1 MAGFPNIPISTTA
14 AAVETVQAGPPL
26 TPKKILEKAYNSV
39 QAFNKGLQGITMII
53 VYGNKTKPVELV
65 DFRDNEKRNEIKYAI
80 RNIGENPS
88 LLNVVNT
95 LEVINTYDLCNPL
108 MFAINNLF
116 PPGSGV
122 ANAFGD
128 AQEFIDELVG
138 KFRKFSLVGGTM
150 ENVAT
155 PVGGSLEFK
164 IGKIELNTRDEN
176 KFTRGSFVTITQ
188 NENPKVTSLMRGSID
203 EVNRNGYIIN
213 VESISPST
221 PPYERNKN
229 GDVITDDA
237 NIPVLATFN
246 NFTIEGENQLVSDVN
261 SIGND
266 LVDIAN
272 DLRGFDFVT
281 VENAL
286 KAVPNSFPG
295 ARALKK
301 ALKDIND
308 EIEDIQRRNLE
319 GTSSIADSSQAV
331 GGLLAGGLTAEEV
344 ISKSRKLRD
353 AYSKILPYT
362 DLKFALQEVF
372 KKQITSINQFLRDF
386 IPYEELAK
394 IVGIINTTAKT
405 IVAIIDFAI
414 ALITTINNIIKMI
427 VVVLKVI
434 RVVIKVIRFVIAPIP
449 SLLTTV
455 GMIERPTN
463 ILTKIEDGVSTAIDL
478 LVKISRE
485 FNKTIGLLSFGKTYL
500 QYLIRETA
508 ELQAKL
514 ESCEGLNSSGFQESM
529 NEASRNSFFAL
540 KRLLD
545 TIPNLDKFEAGQQ
558 GVAEVNKTGATTFVI
573 IDGKGTIMALPD
585 TVFGYDEYG
594 NIVFYGDLTSLST
607 GVNFEDTL
615 GQDFRSK
622 LQYYTFNKFEAA
634 KHGPLVQAA
643 ENIYLDSQIVA
654 DANDSFGNFQEI
666 YLGYTLKIQEDKPID
681 KNKQNL
687 LRRRG
692 IALDSENN
700 IVAATDLT
708 FSDDLPGIINELKYK
723 LNIRIKEGIIGI
735 NTSDKQPNQISDSET
750 LDLVEN
756 LGANPIAVNNIKAQS
771 NNRTTSNISSGKAGN
786 SIEGKPIDP
795 NEPIETRIGGAPFVQ
810 DQSMGGGN
818 ITGASSKSDKE
829 SPSRV
834 INTRALIDPILEEQK
849 VNNPE
854 VKAISDMLSTLT
866 TVDSATLSNLL
877 KSPNSQ
883 NLSDTELFN
892 TLKEQVLSTV
902 DPNPNKVEEVKRKTS
917 QWYEGLRNSTRLEWE
932 QLTLNYRPPQQ
943 PAPPDYEDYFT
954 QVEEQA
960 LPQWIRTLQRQKY
973 TDTEIQY
980 GISDMNIRDKYQLK
994 LGPEPNKV
1002 EVTLRPA
1009 FRRKS

>member
-1 MAGFPNIPISTTA
+1 MITPIDAGVST
-14 AAVETVQAGPPL
+14 E
-26 TPKKILEKAYNSV
+26 PKKILEKAYNSI
-39 QAFNKGLQGITMII
+39 QSFNKGLQNVVMII

-116 PPGSGV
+116 PPGSEV
-122 ANAFGD
+122 ANAFD
-128 AQEFIDELVG
+128 SVQEEINELVDS
-138 KFRKFSLVGGTM
+138 FRKFSLVAGVV
-150 ENVAT
+150 ENIAT

-164 IGKIELNTRDEN
+164 TGKIELNTRDEN

-188 NENPKVTSLMRGSID
+188 NENPKVTSLMRGSIE

-221 PPYERNKN
+221 PPYQRNNN

-246 NFTIEGENQLVSDVN
+246 NFTIEGENQLVSDVQG
-261 SIGND
+261 IGND
-266 LVDIAN
+266 LVDISN
-272 DLRGFDFVT
+272 DLRGFDFIS
-281 VENAL
+281 VELAL
-286 KAVPNSFPG
+286 KAIPNSFPG
-295 ARALKK
+295 VRALKK
-301 ALKDIND
+301 AIKDIND
-308 EIEDIQRRNLE
+308 EIEDIQTRTLE
-319 GTSSIADSSQAV
+319 GASSIADSAQTAGS
-331 GGLLAGGLTAEEV
+331 LLEGNFTAEEA

-353 AYSKILPYT
+353 AYNKILPYT
-362 DLKFALQEVF
+362 DLKFALQEGF
-372 KKQITSINQFLRDF
+372 KKDIENINRFLRDF
-386 IPYEELAK
+386 IPFEELAAV
-394 IVGIINTTAKT
+394 VGVINITAKT
-405 IVAIIDFAI
+405 IVIIIDFVI
-414 ALITTINNIIKMI
+414 ALITTINNIIKAI
-427 VVVLKVI
+427 VIVLKVI
-434 RVVIKVIRFVIAPIP
+434 RVVLKVIQLVIAPIP

-455 GMIERPTN
+455 GMIEKPTN
-463 ILTKIEDGVSTAIDL
+463 FISKIQDGITKAIDL

-500 QYLIRETA
+500 QYLIKETA

-514 ESCEGLNSSGFQESM
+514 ESCPGLNKSGFSESM

-573 IDGKGTIMALPD
+573 IDGKGTIMVLPD
-585 TVFGYDEYG
+585 SVFGYDEFG
-594 NIVFYGDLTSLST
+594 NIVFYGDLTSLAT
-607 GVNFEDTL
+607 GVSFEDTL
-615 GQDFRSK
+615 GQDFRSR
-622 LQYYTFNKFEAA
+622 LNYYTFNKFEAA
-634 KHGPLVQAA
+634 KHGPLIEAA

-654 DANDSFGNFQEI
+654 DPNDAFGNFQEI

-681 KNKQNL
+681 KNKEDL

-723 LNIRIKEGIIGI
+723 LKIRVNEGIIGI
-735 NTSDKQPNQISDSET
+735 NTSDKQPNQISDSDA
-750 LDLVEN
+750 LDLAEN
-756 LGANPIAVNNIKAQS
+756 LGSNPLALSNIKAQS
-771 NNRTTSNISSGKAGN
+771 NDRATSNISSGNAAN
-786 SIEGKPIDP
+786 SIEGKPINP
-795 NEPIETRIGGAPFVQ
+795 NEPIETRIGGGDFVK
-810 DQSMGGGN
+810 DETMGEGN
-818 ITGASSKSDKE
+818 IMGASSVGDKE
-829 SPSRV
+829 SPSRI

-849 VNNPE
+849 TNNPE
-854 VKAISDMLSTLT
+854 VKAISDMLNTLSS
-866 TVDSATLSNLL
+866 VDSTTLNNLL
-877 KSPNSQ
+877 KSPGSQ
-883 NLSDTELFN
+883 DLSDTELFN
-892 TLKEQVLSTV
+892 TLKEQILSTV
-902 DPNPNKVEEVKRKTS
+902 DPNPNKVEEVKRKTA

-932 QLTLNYRPPQQ
+932 QLTLNYRPPQR
-943 PAPPDYEDYFT
+943 PAPPEYETYFT
-954 QVEEQA
+954 QVEELA
-960 LPQWIRTLQRQKY
+960 LSQWVRTLQRAKY

-980 GISDMNIRDKYQLK
+980 GISDVNIRDKYQIK
-994 LGPEPNKV
+994 IGPEPNKV

>member
-1 MAGFPNIPISTTA
+1 MMITPINAGVST
-14 AAVETVQAGPPL
+14 E
-26 TPKKILEKAYNSV
+26 PKKILEKAYNSI
-39 QAFNKGLQGITMII
+39 QSFNKGLQNVVMII
-53 VYGNKTKPVELV
+53 VYGNKTIPVELV

-108 MFAINNLF
+108 NFAINNLF

-138 KFRKFSLVGGTM
+138 KFRKFSLVAGVV
-150 ENVAT
+150 ENIAT

-164 IGKIELNTRDEN
+164 TGKIELNTRDEN

-188 NENPKVTSLMRGSID
+188 NENPKITSLMRGSID
-203 EVNRNGYIIN
+203 EVSKNGYIIN
-213 VESISPST
+213 IESISPST
-221 PPYERNKN
+221 PPYQRNKN

-237 NIPVLATFN
+237 DIPILATFN
-246 NFTIEGENQLVSDVN
+246 TFTIEGENQLVSDVQG
-261 SIGND
+261 IGND
-266 LVDIAN
+266 LVDISN
-272 DLRGFDFVT
+272 DLKGFDFVT
-281 VENAL
+281 VENSL
-286 KAVPNSFPG
+286 KAIPNSFPG
-295 ARALKK
+295 IRALKK
-301 ALKDIND
+301 AIKDIND
-308 EIEDIQRRNLE
+308 EIKDIQKRTLE
-319 GTSSIADSSQAV
+319 GASSIADSAQTAGS
-331 GGLLAGGLTAEEV
+331 LLEGNFTAEEA

-353 AYSKILPYT
+353 AFNKILPYT
-362 DLKFALQEVF
+362 DLKFALQEGF
-372 KKQITSINQFLRDF
+372 KKDIENINRFLRDF
-386 IPYEELAK
+386 IPFEELAA
-394 IVGIINTTAKT
+394 IVGVINKAAKA
-405 IVAIIDFAI
+405 IVNIIDFAI
-414 ALITTINNIIKMI
+414 ALITTINNIIKA
-427 VVVLKVI
+427 VVIVLKVI
-434 RVVIKVIRFVIAPIP
+434 RVVLKVIQLIIAPIP

-455 GMIERPTN
+455 GMIEKPTN
-463 ILTKIEDGVSTAIDL
+463 FISKIQDGISRAIDL

-485 FNKTIGLLSFGKTYL
+485 FDKTIGLLSFAKTYL
-500 QYLIRETA
+500 QYLIKETA

-514 ESCEGLNSSGFQESM
+514 ESCPGLNKSGFSESM

-585 TVFGYDEYG
+585 SVFGYDEFG
-594 NIVFYGDLTSLST
+594 NIVFYGDLTSLAT
-607 GVNFEDTL
+607 GVSFEDTL
-615 GQDFRSK
+615 GQDFRSR
-622 LQYYTFNKFEAA
+622 LNYYTFNKFEAA
-634 KHGPLVQAA
+634 KHGPLVEAA
-643 ENIYLDSQIVA
+643 ENIYLDSQIIA
-654 DANDSFGNFQEI
+654 DPNDAFGNFQEI

-723 LNIRIKEGIIGI
+723 LKIRINEGIIGI
-735 NTSDKQPNQISDSET
+735 NTSDKQPNQISDSDA
-750 LDLVEN
+750 LDLAEN
-756 LGANPIAVNNIKAQS
+756 LGSNPLALSNIKAQS
-771 NNRTTSNISSGKAGN
+771 NNRTTSNISSGNAAN
-786 SIEGKPIDP
+786 SIEGKPINP
-795 NEPIETRIGGAPFVQ
+795 NEPTETRIGGGDFVK
-810 DQSMGGGN
+810 DETMGEGN
-818 ITGASSKSDKE
+818 IMGASSVGDKE
-829 SPSRV
+829 SPSRI

-849 VNNPE
+849 TNNPE
-854 VKAISDMLSTLT
+854 VKAISDMLNTLSS
-866 TVDSATLSNLL
+866 VDSTTLNNLL
-877 KSPNSQ
+877 KSPGSQ
-883 NLSDTELFN
+883 DLSDTELFN
-892 TLKEQVLSTV
+892 TLKEQILSTV
-902 DPNPNKVEEVKRKTS
+902 DPNPNKVEEVKRKTA

-932 QLTLNYRPPQQ
+932 QLTLNYRPPQR
-943 PAPPDYEDYFT
+943 PAPPEYETYFT
-954 QVEEQA
+954 QIEELA
-960 LPQWIRTLQRQKY
+960 LSQWVRTLQRAKY

-980 GISDMNIRDKYQLK
+980 GISNMNIRDKYQIK
-994 LGPEPNKV
+994 IGPEPNKV